1 MTIRNLTA
9 DDAAAYQAL
18 RLRALQESP
27 TAFSSSYTQE
37 AGRSISEIAERV
49 TPAADGSRCVFGV
62 FAGEQLVGVLT
73 LVRLQG
79 EKLLHCAEFVGMYVA
94 PEFRRRGF
102 GRALVDT
109 ALAHA
114 RSLPGI
120 RHLRL
125 TVNATNAA
133 ARSLYQSTGFDCFGV
148 EPEAICV
155 DGRYYG
161 EEFYTLRL

>member
-1 MTIRNLTA
+1 MKVRHLTA
-9 DDAAAYQAL
+9 DDAAAYQSL

-27 TAFSSSYTQE
+27 IAFSSSYAQE
-37 AGRSISEIAERV
+37 AGRPKSEVAARL
-49 TPAADGSRCVFGV
+49 TPASDGSRCIFGA
-62 FAGEQLVGVLT
+62 FAGEQLVGNLT

-79 EKLLHCAEFVGMYVA
+79 EKLLHCAELVGMYVA

-102 GRALVDT
+102 GRVLVDA

-114 RSLPGI
+114 RSLPGM
-120 RHLRL
+120 RQLRL

-133 ARSLYQSTGFDCFGV
+133 ARSLYQTTGFDCFGV

-155 DGRYYG
+155 DGHYYN
-161 EEFYTLRL
+161 EEFYILRL